1 MMTVHLVASYF
12 AGRAEPFI
20 ATRTSARQQYL
31 NINRQ
36 DTSRHDTTRHDT
48 TRRRGV
54 ETQYTCK
61 SKTQLLTILHRCSN
75 ATLCEFQLMV
85 TLHLIKYPRSTF
97 SRRISYEFSY
107 PGNITIFRVL
117 QRWPYV
123 ATGWSMRHNK
133 QFVRVKICID
143 DTVMFLCNK
152 NVYILNLYSYV
163 MLSTPSNCTY
173 PCRKCLST

>member
-85 TLHLIKYPRSTF
+85 TLHLIKATRSYN
-97 SRRISYEFSY
+97 SRCVLPQKGMLIGGCYRNISVHAPSEDQTS
-107 PGNITIFRVL
+107 R
-117 QRWPYV
+117 
-123 ATGWSMRHNK
+123 
-133 QFVRVKICID
+133 
-143 DTVMFLCNK
+143 
-152 NVYILNLYSYV
+152 
-163 MLSTPSNCTY
+163 LSC
-173 PCRKCLST
+173 

>member
-85 TLHLIKYPRSTF
+85 TLHLIKL
-97 SRRISYEFSY
+97 E
-107 PGNITIFRVL
+107 
-117 QRWPYV
+117 
-123 ATGWSMRHNK
+123 
-133 QFVRVKICID
+133 ID
-143 DTVMFLCNK
+143 GREEK
-152 NVYILNLYSYV
+152 K
-163 MLSTPSNCTY
+163 
-173 PCRKCLST
+173 RKTKERTK

>member
-85 TLHLIKYPRSTF
+85 TLHLIKT
-97 SRRISYEFSY
+97 E
-107 PGNITIFRVL
+107 
-117 QRWPYV
+117 
-123 ATGWSMRHNK
+123 
-133 QFVRVKICID
+133 
-143 DTVMFLCNK
+143 
-152 NVYILNLYSYV
+152 
-163 MLSTPSNCTY
+163 
-173 PCRKCLST
+173 